1 MAQDQ
6 EEGLRKIYSETQVL
20 QSYLE
25 ELKARYQ
32 LILATISDMEAVKL
46 AIAELSR
53 VEPGH
58 EVLIDLGGGV
68 LTKAAIVDNSKVYV
82 NVGSGVL
89 VDKTLEEAM
98 KTIDQRVA
106 GLNKAVESLQENIK
120 RLEGEVGARRTR
132 ISELTRSMASRA

>member
-6 EEGLRKIYSETQVL
+6 EEELRKIYSETQVL

-68 LTKAAIVDNSKVYV
+68 LTKAAIVDNSKIYV

-106 GLNKAVESLQENIK
+106 GLNKTVESLQENIK

-132 ISELTRSMASRA
+132 ISKLTRSMASRA

>member
-6 EEGLRKIYSETQVL
+6 EEELRKIYSETQVL

-68 LTKAAIVDNSKVYV
+68 LTKAAMVDNSKVYV

-98 KTIDQRVA
+98 KTIDQKVA
-106 GLNKAVESLQENIK
+106 GLNKTVESLQENIK